1 MSQDFLE
8 RCNEKMQSLYD
19 CCGKKVN
26 ELYAKLAEEVQ
37 SLYNHCKAQASELVA
52 KLLEK
57 VQLLYNDCLEK
68 IAAIVT
74 QVKAVI
80 AVAAAV
86 AKIQLTMLERRVRL
100 LVMSYVNK
108 VQTKVQELVGRVQSK
123 QHEIVGRIKVRYHA
137 MRMMWRRNQH
147 FTFWFIPADGQNIAK
162 THVKK
167 THLKYA
173 LTAVASFLVFVT
185 CTIGVLAHFAVQNEQ
200 QKQEL
205 AAYKQTKS
213 EQEQTI
219 RQLRLMAETNQKK
232 LAALSK
238 LEDQVRNQME
248 KSGAQ
253 LPPKSNAS
261 DYAGQGGPVL
271 GSANPANIVLEQ
283 EKNIGLEADAKK
295 VDLENLLSAI
305 EAENYR
311 REVTPSQWPTSGGYI
326 SSSFGGRANPF
337 GGYGRD
343 WHPGIDIATDYGE
356 PVYASAA
363 GYVQQAGWYGGY
375 GIYARINHDYGYQT
389 AYGHMSRVVCSAGQ
403 YVKKGEIIGYV
414 GSTGYSTGP
423 HLHFEVIH
431 YGEQVDPS
439 SLM

>member
-1 MSQDFLE
+1 MSQNFLE
-8 RCNEKMQSLYD
+8 RCNEKMQSIYD
-19 CCGKKVN
+19 YCGTKAKQ
-26 ELYAKLAEEVQ
+26 LYAELLAAVQ
-37 SLYNHCKAQASELVA
+37 SLYNHCEVKAREFYAM
-52 KLLEK
+52 LLEK

-68 IAAIVT
+68 IIAIVA

-86 AKIQLTMLERRVRL
+86 AKIQLAMFERRARMQA
-100 LVMSYVNK
+100 MSFANK
-108 VQTKVQELVGRVQSK
+108 VQAK
-123 QHEIVGRIKVRYHA
+123 QQEIVGRIQAKQRKVVGRMKARYHA
-137 MRMMWRRNQH
+137 LRSTWRRNQH

-173 LTAVASFLVFVT
+173 MTAVASFLVFVS

-238 LEDQVRNQME
+238 LEDQVRSQME

-283 EKNIGLEADAKK
+283 EKNIGREADAKK
-295 VDLENLLSAI
+295 ADLENLLSAI
-305 EAENYR
+305 ETENYR
-311 REVTPSQWPTSGGYI
+311 RDVTPSQWPTSGGSI
-326 SSSFGGRANPF
+326 SSPFGGRSNPF

-343 WHPGIDIATDYGE
+343 WHPGIDIANDYGA

-423 HLHFEVIH
+423 HLHFEVIR

-439 SLM
+439 SLI